1 MAASAPTVLTGTIGD
16 DVHVIGIRIIEY
28 ALRKAGY
35 DVVPLG
41 VLVSQEQFV
50 AAALETDAA
59 AMFVSSLNGH
69 AEISLRGFREA
80 CVEAGLADILIYVG
94 GQLTIRRPPWDEV
107 RRLFEDE
114 LGVDRVYPPDMD
126 PGDAVR
132 ELSAD
137 LARVRGRS

>member
-1 MAASAPTVLTGTIGD
+1 MAASATSVLTGTIGD
-16 DVHVIGIRIIEY
+16 DVHVIGIRLIEY

-41 VLVSQEQFV
+41 VLVSQEQFI

-114 LGVDRVYPPDMD
+114 LGMDRVYPPDMD
-126 PGDAVR
+126 PGNAVR
-132 ELSAD
+132 DLSTD
-137 LARVRGRS
+137 LARVRGKP